1 MCIPGVQC
9 DVTHIVSRMCVVRQS
24 TVLIPCKHTSPH
36 EQVSAAE
43 WLFEKSPGQRVR
55 VSQDPA
61 FVGRVESVQPA
72 AGNCSLLLRD
82 VRESDAGIFRFVL
95 STASGRTWT
104 NDQGIQLEVTG
115 ERRAG

>member
-9 DVTHIVSRMCVVRQS
+9 DVTHIVSRMCAVRQS

-104 NDQGIQLEVTG
+104 NDQGVQLEVTG